1 MQTSGLILDVYDDV
15 GGEQLRSFFPT
26 RSDVPGF
33 IKSAS
38 VLSAGQREQLP
49 DDVFALVL
57 LNGEEKLRKYACID
71 EGNTVLSVLYFVKN
85 AHKLPNEARA
95 TAAENL
101 KVACGWY
108 GLDVPEEIEKEASG
122 NPFPKPL
129 QPFMNQGGLTGLGSA
144 AVGTGV
150 IAPMVIHETRKA
162 MAKKKEAGLIGF
174 AARRAAKDP
183 LGTVSAAMTAGPM
196 YRGTSDAIKENIGRV
211 HAGEDAAGVLGGMHA
226 MEHRASANLEY
237 LQLALGM
244 KVADVSGTVL
254 APISKDNKSS
264 EDNAPQQTI
273 KKTAGRLVPGHRSE
287 KSVEPEVNAAVPG
300 KMPLRAPQHM
310 NPVVDVTGKSPEK
323 EHKEK
328 KASRFALPSYG
339 RYPLDTYGQVK
350 QASSFFEEYGR
361 RLTPVDRHEY
371 CVNLVKRASELLIP
385 VSDTVKKYGSEKY
398 AEAHEFSAA
407 LETRRQLIGQDDAV
421 LLDKIASAAPTLEPE
436 DFASILSAFDQSR
449 GLQHH
454 YDSNVMDP
462 YYSTFG
468 FQKRA
473 EDDENWSDVIGN
485 HVILGKEL
493 KTFALNGW
501 TRLTKQFG
509 LDFAEEFRKD
519 PIGIFNSMPVE
530 QKVLIIRLATEN
542 SPL

>member
-15 GGEQLRSFFPT
+15 GGDQLRSFFPT
-26 RSDVPGF
+26 REDVPGF

-49 DDVFALVL
+49 DDAFALVL

-85 AHKLPNEARA
+85 AHKLPNEARSI
-95 TAAENL
+95 AAENL

-108 GLDVPEEIEKEASG
+108 DLDVPEELEKEA
-122 NPFPKPL
+122 
-129 QPFMNQGGLTGLGSA
+129 
-144 AVGTGV
+144 GV
-150 IAPMVIHETRKA
+150 
-162 MAKKKEAGLIGF
+162 AGW
-174 AARRAAKDP
+174 AAKRVASNP
-183 LGTVSAAMTAGPM
+183 IGAASTAMTAGPM
-196 YRGTSDAIKENIGRV
+196 YRGTRDAIKENIGRV
-211 HAGEDAAGVLGGMHA
+211 HSGEDAGGVTGGMHA
-226 MEHRASANLEY
+226 LMERRASANLEY

-264 EDNAPQQTI
+264 EDNAPQQTV
-273 KKTAGRLVPGHRSE
+273 KKTAGRLIPGHRSE

-350 QASSFFEEYGR
+350 QASAFFEEYGR

-421 LLDKIASAAPTLEPE
+421 LLDKIASAASTLMPD

-449 GLQHH
+449 GLHHH
-454 YDSNVMDP
+454 YDSHVMDP

-473 EDDENWSDVIGN
+473 EEDENWSDVIGN

-501 TRLTKQFG
+501 TRLAKQFG

-519 PIGIFNSMPVE
+519 PIGIFNSMPAE

-542 SPL
+542 SPT